1 MSSGTPTK
9 LDSVLMARP
18 RRQFT
23 TYTGFFRVNQAEANL
38 RLEELLALIG
48 IHRYIKAEFKESM
61 LVGPTAVSQ

>member
-1 MSSGTPTK
+1 MSSGSPTTK

-38 RLEELLALIG
+38 LEELLALIG